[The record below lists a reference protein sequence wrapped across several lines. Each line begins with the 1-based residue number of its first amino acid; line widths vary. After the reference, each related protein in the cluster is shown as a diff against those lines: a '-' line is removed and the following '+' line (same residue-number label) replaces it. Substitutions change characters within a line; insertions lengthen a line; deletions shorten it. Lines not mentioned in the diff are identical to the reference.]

1 MNQLRRFTLVM
12 LALALYATPDVL
24 AKDKQKGE
32 LVPVPNRIAGMTGG
46 ELLGEGWTD
55 FLAAPAGTFS
65 GGCMPVA
72 HKIVSPEV
80 DADGNASCT
89 VRKGTTIMLF
99 LGSECSNVEDEP
111 FFGADARQQRQCAI
125 EVDQFFVSALVSLD
139 GGAAVEQVAPRFEE
153 ISPQRSV
160 ELPPDNVLGVDPGP
174 ATFVAHGWVVLVQ
187 KLDPGEHLLT
197 GTVTTDDGFTSPFRI
212 AITVAK

>member
-12 LALALYATPDVL
+12 LALALYATPDAL

-32 LVPVPNRIAGMTGG
+32 LVPVPHRTAGMTGG
-46 ELLGEGWTD
+46 ELLGEGWAR
-55 FLAAPAGTFS
+55 FLEAPAGEFT

-72 HKIVSPEV
+72 HKIVTPEV

-99 LGSECSNVEDEP
+99 LGSECSNVEEDP
-111 FFGADARQQRQCAI
+111 FFGADAQQQRECAI
-125 EVDQFFVSALVSLD
+125 EADEFFVSALVSLD
-139 GGAAVEQVAPRFEE
+139 GGAPIEQVAPRFEE

-160 ELPPDNVLGVDPGP
+160 DLPPDNPLGVDPGP

-187 KLDPGEHLLT
+187 KLEPGEHLLT

-212 AITVAK
+212 AVTVVK

>member
-1 MNQLRRFTLVM
+1 MKQLRRLTLVM
-12 LALALYATPDVL
+12 LALALCATPAAL

-32 LVPVPNRIAGMTGG
+32 LVPVQHRVAGMTGG
-46 ELLGEGWTD
+46 ELLGEGWAD
-55 FLAAPAGTFS
+55 FLTAPAGTFS

-72 HKIVSPEV
+72 HKVVSAEV

-89 VRKGTTIMLF
+89 LRKGTTIMLF
-99 LGSECSNVEDEP
+99 LGSECSNVEEEP
-111 FFGADARQQRQCAI
+111 FFGADARQQRECAI
-125 EVDQFFVSALVSLD
+125 EADQFFVSALVSLD
-139 GGAAVEQVAPRFEE
+139 GGAPVQQVAPRFEE
-153 ISPQRSV
+153 ISPQRSI

-197 GTVTTDDGFTSPFRI
+197 GSVTTADGITTPFRI
-212 AITVAK
+212 AITVVK

>member
-12 LALALYATPDVL
+12 LALALCATPDAL

-32 LVPVPNRIAGMTGG
+32 LVPVPQRVAGMTGG
-46 ELLGEGWTD
+46 ELLGEGWAD

-72 HKIVSPEV
+72 HKVVSPEV

-99 LGSECSNVEDEP
+99 LGSECSNVEEEP
-111 FFGADARQQRQCAI
+111 FFGADAAQQRQCAI
-125 EVDQFFVSALVSLD
+125 EADQFFVSALVSLD
-139 GGAAVEQVAPRFEE
+139 GGAPVEQVAPRFEE

-160 ELPPDNVLGVDPGP
+160 ELPPDNILGVDPGP

-212 AITVAK
+212 AITVVK

>member
-12 LALALYATPDVL
+12 LALALLAAPAAL
-24 AKDKQKGE
+24 AKEKQKGE

-46 ELLGEGWTD
+46 ELLGEGWADLLST
-55 FLAAPAGTFS
+55 PAGTFS

-72 HKIVSPEV
+72 HKIVAPEV
-80 DADGNASCT
+80 DADGNAACT
-89 VRKGTTIMLF
+89 LRKGTTIVLF
-99 LGSECSNVEDEP
+99 LGSECSNVEEPP

-125 EVDQFFVSALVSLD
+125 EADEFFVSALVSLD
-139 GGAAVEQVAPRFEE
+139 GGAPVEQVAPRFEE

-160 ELPPDNVLGVDPGP
+160 ELPPDNILGVDPGP
-174 ATFVAHGWVVLVQ
+174 ATFVAHGWVVLAQ
-187 KLDPGEHLLT
+187 KLDRGEHLLT

-212 AITVAK
+212 AISVVK

>member
-12 LALALYATPDVL
+12 LALVLLAAPAAL
-24 AKDKQKGE
+24 AKEKQKGE

-46 ELLGEGWTD
+46 ELLGEGWAT
-55 FLAAPAGTFS
+55 LAVPAGTFS

-72 HKIVSPEV
+72 HKIVAPEV
-80 DADGNASCT
+80 DADSNASCT

-99 LGSECSNVEDEP
+99 LGSECSNVEEVP
-111 FFGADARQQRQCAI
+111 FFGADAHEQRECAI
-125 EVDQFFVSALVSLD
+125 EADEFFVSALVSLD
-139 GGAAVEQVAPRFEE
+139 GGAPVEQVAPRFEE

-160 ELPPDNVLGVDPGP
+160 ELPPDNILGVDPGP
-174 ATFVAHGWVVLVQ
+174 ATFVAHGWVVLVH

-197 GTVTTDDGFTSPFRI
+197 GTVTTDDGITSSFRI
-212 AITVAK
+212 ALTVVK

>member
-12 LALALYATPDVL
+12 LALALLAAPAAL
-24 AKDKQKGE
+24 AKEKQKGE

-46 ELLGEGWTD
+46 ELLGEGWAD
-55 FLAAPAGTFS
+55 FLAVPAGTFS
-65 GGCMPVA
+65 GGCGPVA
-72 HKIVSPEV
+72 HKIVAPEV

-99 LGSECSNVEDEP
+99 LGSECSNVEEAP

-125 EVDQFFVSALVSLD
+125 EADEFFVSAPLSLD
-139 GGAAVEQVAPRFEE
+139 GGAPVEQVAPRFEE

-160 ELPPDNVLGVDPGP
+160 ELPPGNILGVDPGP

-197 GTVTTDDGFTSPFRI
+197 GTVTTDDGITSPFRI
-212 AITVAK
+212 AVTVVK